1 MENGE
6 ITYFVQPIFDLEQ
19 DRIEGV
25 EVLIR
30 WVKPDGEILLPG
42 DFWDLMADGYKRSV
56 RPPLEEANQAASGF
70 SELDPPIYCGWN
82 ISSKF
87 LNNTVQPGTDVDWLK
102 ALLNGLPPE
111 MTVFEIVESTVIDNP
126 EATKTLINAQRSK
139 GVRIALDDFGI
150 GMSNLERLLE
160 YPIDILKI
168 DRSFV
173 QSPTRESREGI
184 IRGLVEMSK
193 TMGFE
198 IVAEGIETQC
208 QLDLVRAAGITH
220 AQGYFL
226 GKPETADY

>member
-1 MENGE
+1 M
-6 ITYFVQPIFDLEQ
+6 
-19 DRIEGV
+19 
-25 EVLIR
+25 
-30 WVKPDGEILLPG
+30 LL
-42 DFWDLMADGYKRSV
+42 
-56 RPPLEEANQAASGF
+56 
-70 SELDPPIYCGWN
+70 
-82 ISSKF
+82 
-87 LNNTVQPGTDVDWLK
+87 
-102 ALLNGLPPE
+102 
-111 MTVFEIVESTVIDNP
+111 
-126 EATKTLINAQRSK
+126 RSK

-184 IRGLVEMSK
+184 MRGLVEMSK

-198 IVAEGIETQC
+198 IVAEGIETQG

-226 GKPETADY
+226 ANQRQLTIGSQKHCAGGLKNRHLRDNFDVDIFEGSNWP